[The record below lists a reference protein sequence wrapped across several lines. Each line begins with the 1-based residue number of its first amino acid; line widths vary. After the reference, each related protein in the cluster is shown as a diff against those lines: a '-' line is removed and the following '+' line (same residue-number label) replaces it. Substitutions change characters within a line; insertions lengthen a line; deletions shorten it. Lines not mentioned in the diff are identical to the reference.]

1 MLCLLC
7 KFETVSY
14 LYSSLDRLG
23 LIIRVQIVVDSMH
36 ERKVEMAKRSA
47 GFVALPGGFGTF
59 EEVLIFA
66 VNGHHT
72 SLIMLLYLMEV
83 TTWTQIGIHN
93 KPVVVANV
101 RGFYEP
107 LRLLIRNGIESG
119 FIQPRNES
127 LIVFVDGPESIE
139 EHDTFDWG
147 TASMNA
153 LKSWESSDL
162 VPLFKWTDG
171 QDSEDGALSAS

>member
-1 MLCLLC
+1 
-7 KFETVSY
+7 
-14 LYSSLDRLG
+14 
-23 LIIRVQIVVDSMH
+23 
-36 ERKVEMAKRSA
+36 
-47 GFVALPGGFGTF
+47 
-59 EEVLIFA
+59 
-66 VNGHHT
+66 
-72 SLIMLLYLMEV
+72 MEV

-107 LRLLIRNGIESG
+107 LRLLIRNGIENG

-153 LKSWESSDL
+153 LQSWESSDI

-171 QDSEDGALSAS
+171 QDAKDGALSAS